1 MILNRCA
8 DQRPAWAEVRI
19 VSNGLKRGQTVLN
32 CGLGGLEN
40 RNNHNSA
47 TGYLRLQF
55 LLTLT
60 NFTAPEKTAFLSQKT
75 AYDARTMIQNQYRK

>member
-8 DQRPAWAEVRI
+8 DRRPAWAEVRI

-40 RNNHNSA
+40 RNNH
-47 TGYLRLQF
+47 
-55 LLTLT
+55 LLPVYNAL
-60 NFTAPEKTAFLSQKT
+60 
-75 AYDARTMIQNQYRK
+75 